1 MANATEPTP
10 ALGELPAEA
19 APWLRE
25 LLEAIILTL
34 DIRENR
40 AARNSGR
47 AFVSVDHLG
56 ECDFAHEAL
65 PANHTVTQLTSK
77 ATAVTLNRLKGRV
90 TLNNAALAAGEE
102 VSFTVNNSLV
112 KADDLIV
119 VNHTSAGTGGSYIVQ
134 AHSLAQ
140 GSFAIVVCNLSA
152 GSLSEAIVLTFA
164 VLKRY
169 GSLVRQS

>member
-1 MANATEPTP
+1 MANQITP
-10 ALGELPAEA
+10 PLGELPAGI
-19 APWLRE
+19 PDWLRE

-40 AARNSGR
+40 AARDSGR
-47 AFVSVDHLG
+47 SFVSVSDLATS
-56 ECDFAHEAL
+56 DFNHVAL
-65 PANHTVTQLTSK
+65 AANDAVTQLTSK

-90 TLNNAALAAGEE
+90 TLNNAALAAGAE

-119 VNHTSAGTGGSYIVQ
+119 VNHTSGGTGGAYLAQ

-152 GSLSEAIVLTFA
+152 GSLSEALVLTFGI
-164 VLKRY
+164 LKRY
-169 GSLVRQS
+169 GALARQ